1 MPLLIILL
9 LAFAMELTLFIE
21 VGGEIGVFWTLI
33 LIVVT
38 AMLGSQLIRRAGWR
52 LMQELQMQGGV
63 VSHWWLQ
70 VRQQTMMR
78 RVLAGLLL
86 IIPGFGTDLLGVL
99 LFLWSLVGTGG
110 GPSEPGPGA
119 RPRQESDSASS
130 RGAVG
135 GGRVIEGE
143 YEREK

>member
-21 VGGEIGVFWTLI
+21 VGGEIGAFWTLV
-33 LIVVT
+33 LIVVS

-70 VRQQTMMR
+70 VRQQVMMR

-86 IIPGFGTDLLGVL
+86 VIPGFGTDMLGVAL
-99 LFLWSLVGTGG
+99 
-110 GPSEPGPGA
+110 
-119 RPRQESDSASS
+119 
-130 RGAVG
+130 
-135 GGRVIEGE
+135 
-143 YEREK
+143 

>member
-1 MPLLIILL
+1 MPLLIIVL
-9 LAFAMELTLFIE
+9 LAFAIELALFIE
-21 VGGEIGVFWTLI
+21 VGGEIGVFWTLV

-38 AMLGSQLIRRAGWR
+38 AMLGGQLIRRAGWR

-70 VRQQTMMR
+70 MRQQVMMR

-99 LFLWSLVGTGG
+99 LFIWSFVGGNGG
-110 GPSEPGPGA
+110 SNGTHQHRHQHRHQHSGHD
-119 RPRQESDSASS
+119 Q
-130 RGAVG
+130 
-135 GGRVIEGE
+135 GGRVIDGE

>member
-21 VGGEIGVFWTLI
+21 VGGEIGAFWTLV

-52 LMQELQMQGGV
+52 LMQELQMQSGV

-70 VRQQTMMR
+70 VRQQVMMR

-86 IIPGFGTDLLGVL
+86 VIPGFGTDMLGVA
-99 LFLWSLVGTGG
+99 LFLWSFIGTGG
-110 GPSEPGPGA
+110 GPKETGSHTQRGPSSE
-119 RPRQESDSASS
+119 R
-130 RGAVG
+130 

>member
-1 MPLLIILL
+1 MPLLIIVL
-9 LAFAMELTLFIE
+9 LAFAIELALFIE
-21 VGGEIGVFWTLI
+21 VGGEIGVFWTLV

-38 AMLGSQLIRRAGWR
+38 AMLGGQLIRRAGWR

-70 VRQQTMMR
+70 MRQQVMMR

-86 IIPGFGTDLLGVL
+86 IIPGFGTDCLGVL
-99 LFLWSLVGTGG
+99 LFIWSFVGGNGG
-110 GPSEPGPGA
+110 SDGTHE
-119 RPRQESDSASS
+119 RRQQHTAGGQHNRHD
-130 RGAVG
+130 R

>member
-21 VGGEIGVFWTLI
+21 VGSEIGVLWTLV
-33 LIVVT
+33 LIVAT
-38 AMLGSQLIRRAGWR
+38 AMLGGQLIRRAGWR

-70 VRQQTMMR
+70 MRQQVMMR

-86 IIPGFGTDLLGVL
+86 IVPGFGTDLIGVA
-99 LFLWSLVGTGG
+99 LFLWSFVGTGG
-110 GPSEPGPGA
+110 GSDGA
-119 RPRQESDSASS
+119 GSSGGSRPHHTANPES
-130 RGAVG
+130 